1 MYAGGATGYATLRRD
16 GFASVA
22 AEKEGFLKTRVLVLK
37 GILWLNTISDLGE
50 VPCRSKNSV

>member
-37 GILWLNTISDLGE
+37 GNICG
-50 VPCRSKNSV
+50 